1 MQLQVISSQE
11 QLTKAFGQPQR
22 ATGERGS
29 SDPPATGAARCAP
42 DTLRVPD
49 SAASTSCRRMIS
61 GPVCGSSQ
69 AKVRPKNSFRARE
82 SRASPGRARES

>member
-1 MQLQVISSQE
+1 MKAREVQLQVISSQE

-49 SAASTSCRRMIS
+49 SAAIAPIPLAPLAA
-61 GPVCGSSQ
+61 G
-69 AKVRPKNSFRARE
+69 
-82 SRASPGRARES
+82 